1 MNITSCGWLQRAMMI
16 AVGIASALVVGMTI
30 AYADDIVYQHVD
42 SGSNYLDTSLSGG
55 STCPISWS
63 HTVYADIDYNVG
75 YGELFYVIEPYGG
88 SASPDA
94 SDMYWSEIDLI
105 DNTGQGLS
113 PNPLYL
119 PSGPGKYA
127 YSADYY
133 WQPDYEVP
141 VVSGYPPPEVD
152 VWAAGDCDE
161 EEWTANVYSSVIY
174 EPSGF

>member
-1 MNITSCGWLQRAMMI
+1 VGPLQHTLILAA
-16 AVGIASALVVGMTI
+16 AVISALIVGVAV

-42 SGSNYLDTSLSGG
+42 AGSNYLDTSLSGG

-63 HTVYADIDYNVG
+63 HTVYANLDYNVG
-75 YGELFYVIEPYGG
+75 YGELFYAIEPYGG

-94 SDMYWSEIDLI
+94 QDMYWSEIDLI

-119 PSGPGKYA
+119 PSGLYA
-127 YSADYY
+127 YSGDFY
-133 WQPDYEVP
+133 WEPDYEVP

-152 VWAAGDCDE
+152 VWAAGDCE
-161 EEWTANVYSSVIY
+161 AQEWTASVYSSVIY